1 MTPAKGDSEE
11 SVFCYSV
18 QEAVKQMVVLL
29 WFFFLGRDIFEK
41 TISFNLEKKFER
53 QRSRLVF

>member
-1 MTPAKGDSEE
+1 MTPVKGDSEE

-53 QRSRLVF
+53 QGSRLVF